1 MIRPPHIENPPR
13 LTPTLP
19 HVAAVCLDALLT
31 VAQIAVFFGF
41 LWFAWFVV
49 WVFG

>member
-1 MIRPPHIENPPR
+1 MSRPPR
-13 LTPTLP
+13 VTPTLP
-19 HVAAVCLDALLT
+19 NAASVCLDALLT
-31 VAQIAVFFGF
+31 VAQVAAFFGF